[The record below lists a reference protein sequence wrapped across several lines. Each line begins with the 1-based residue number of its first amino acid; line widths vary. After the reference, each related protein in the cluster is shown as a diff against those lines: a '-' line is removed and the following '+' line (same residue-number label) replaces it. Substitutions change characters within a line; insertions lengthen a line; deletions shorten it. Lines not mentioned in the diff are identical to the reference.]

1 MSCGPA
7 EEPATP
13 TQFAPTLHGLG
24 TPPQGPSAPL
34 PCWPAPNRPAR
45 TRSRGTAAQPSTPHS
60 TRSGRRSRRRQAPA
74 HGPDR
79 PGLKRQAATKAVA
92 APPASAKQPRS
103 VTMGA
108 AEPSQRAGRTARTL
122 LRLPKQTSSSTMRG
136 SGSSLRPASGQ
147 LSNGLRQGTPK
158 CGGVCSLIPGRR
170 DAGRGTCGDPVPCV
184 SARAARGVRAAR
196 GRSLTPPSGDPL
208 RCELHACS
216 PIRRPDQD
224 PRRETPRNR
233 EPSKPSERPGHG
245 ANAAR
250 APGPT

>member
-1 MSCGPA
+1 MGH
-7 EEPATP
+7 ATP

-147 LSNGLRQGTPK
+147 RTGDELRPGRGACHADPVRPNPTRPRDATSRAVSSIALLGGTP
-158 CGGVCSLIPGRR
+158 
-170 DAGRGTCGDPVPCV
+170 
-184 SARAARGVRAAR
+184 
-196 GRSLTPPSGDPL
+196 SG
-208 RCELHACS
+208 
-216 PIRRPDQD
+216 
-224 PRRETPRNR
+224 PRRRALQDEAPDCEPVEQAEEDGEWECGEQDRDQPR
-233 EPSKPSERPGHG
+233 
-245 ANAAR
+245 
-250 APGPT
+250 